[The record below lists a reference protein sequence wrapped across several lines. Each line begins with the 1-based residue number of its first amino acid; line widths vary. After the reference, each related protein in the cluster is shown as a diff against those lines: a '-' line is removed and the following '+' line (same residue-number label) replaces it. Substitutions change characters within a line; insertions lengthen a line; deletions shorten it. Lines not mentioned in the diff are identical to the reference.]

1 MNLTYYFVVVSAAL
15 FLGCTND
22 TNNSEGDK
30 GMSLSREEKLKIIS
44 DVGNSEGID
53 NAERIAAYLN
63 DEDIRVAS
71 SACFYLGY
79 LNSRSY
85 LAEMI
90 KLLESTD
97 QDVLNSCTLGL
108 SLIVDERDYPLLDRL
123 YQLLE
128 HESLLV
134 RMSAIQAIGNIRHN
148 ASSDQLQEIFDT
160 EEPAAKL
167 EIIVALGKIGST
179 DSLPLLRSY
188 QKTVDA
194 MDHSIPRK
202 GGTRGSDPHPDVLDL
217 AITEAITTLENL
229 SLIKK

>member
-1 MNLTYYFVVVSAAL
+1 MKFTYFFVVVSTAL
-15 FLGCTND
+15 FLGCTDD

-44 DVGNSEGID
+44 DVGNSEGTN
-53 NAERIAAYLN
+53 NAEKIAAYLN
-63 DEDIRVAS
+63 DKDIRVAS

-79 LNSRSY
+79 LNSRNY
-85 LAEMI
+85 LAEMT

-108 SLIVDERDYPLLDRL
+108 SLIVDERDSPLLDRL

-148 ASSDQLQEIFDT
+148 ASSAQLQKRFDV

-167 EIIVALGKIGST
+167 EIIVALGKIGNT

-217 AITEAITTLENL
+217 AITEAITTLE
-229 SLIKK
+229 K

>member
-1 MNLTYYFVVVSAAL
+1 MRLNYFFILVSITL
-15 FLGCTND
+15 FMGCADD

-44 DVGNSEGID
+44 DVGDSEGAN
-53 NAERIAAYLN
+53 NAEKIAVYLN
-63 DEDIRVAS
+63 DEDLRVAS

-79 LNSRSY
+79 LNSRNY

-108 SLIVDERDYPLLDRL
+108 SLIVDERDSSLLDRL

-134 RMSAIQAIGNIRHN
+134 RMSSIQAIGNIRHN
-148 ASSDQLQEIFDT
+148 ASSALLQKRFDI

-167 EIIVALGKIGST
+167 EIIVALGKVGNT
-179 DSLPLLRSY
+179 ESLPLLRSY

-202 GGTRGSDPHPDVLDL
+202 GGVRGSEPHPDVLDL
-217 AITEAITTLENL
+217 AVTEAINALEN
-229 SLIKK
+229 